1 MTKREL
7 ESREDVAK
15 TLLTQQELAIQKFDK
30 IIDDIK
36 DTRRLVDKSRSD
48 AKILHFKT
56 AEMRKK
62 AKQEDEVQ
70 EGSLQRMQHLVMG
83 EEFYRVNNEVDRST
97 NDMLGA
103 ARSALF
109 YAREAYTFTVDTL
122 EREKLIMAPKAD

>member
-30 IIDDIK
+30 IMDDIK

-62 AKQEDEVQ
+62 AKQDPAEQTLE
-70 EGSLQRMQHLVMG
+70 RMQHLIMG

-109 YAREAYTFTVDTL
+109 YAQEAHKITVETL

>member
-1 MTKREL
+1 MQVESKKAAPFLSQGSEKRKESCCDVCSAEVWNLAMTKREL

-62 AKQEDEVQ
+62 AKQ
-70 EGSLQRMQHLVMG
+70 
-83 EEFYRVNNEVDRST
+83 
-97 NDMLGA
+97 
-103 ARSALF
+103 
-109 YAREAYTFTVDTL
+109 
-122 EREKLIMAPKAD
+122 